1 MKSMFAAA
9 ALSLPLLAGCATQTT
24 SGALTAAEAVATDLI
39 ALERQIQA
47 SGAAV
52 TPAELAALTNA
63 VAAAQSGVAALTGNS
78 AQTPTVIA
86 SIEAA
91 LQQVEPF
98 LPEIAAVIGALAAPA
113 PSAAPAPVSPVIVQ
127 LAADMAKLRAAA

>member
-1 MKSMFAAA
+1 MTRFSLAAPL
-9 ALSLPLLAGCATQTT
+9 ALALLAGCATQAT
-24 SGALTAAEAVATDLI
+24 SAALASAEAVAADLV
-39 ALERQIQA
+39 ALEQQVQA
-47 SGAAV
+47 SGATV

-63 VAAAQSGVAALTGNS
+63 VAAAQSGVTALTANR
-78 AQTPTVIA
+78 AQASSVAA

-113 PSAAPAPVSPVIVQ
+113 PSAAPAPVLPAVAKLQ
-127 LAADMAKLRAAA
+127 ADLAALRAAS